1 MYLST
6 AFRSLKH
13 RNFSLFFF
21 GQLVSRVG
29 MWMQRTAV
37 IWVVYTITHSALMI
51 GVATFAEQFPSFL
64 FSIRGGIIADKY
76 DRYKVILL
84 TQSLSALQAV
94 LLTLFAFWGNYPI
107 WIILSLSVFLGII
120 NAYDV
125 PVRQTMVTDIVENK
139 DDLSNAIALNS
150 SLNTLARLI
159 GPVIAGFVLAHYS
172 ASFCFLANAVSFI
185 AVIVSILAMHYP
197 GPGSPGNIKQ
207 SGGNFRATIRYLKK
221 NRPIARVIWI
231 AGLSS
236 FFVLSYITLLPVY
249 AKDIFKGDA
258 TTYGWLNSSLG
269 VGAIVGSLYLAVLQ
283 KEANFRRILLINTFL
298 TGISLFLFAYSH
310 NFYLSL
316 LFSAV
321 SGFASVCQ
329 TSVIM
334 TIIQSETDAAFRG
347 RVVSLLV
354 MAMFGMLPLGSLL
367 VGYLAPLIGEPH
379 TLFIQGIIALIIGGI
394 FYKNLIFK
402 SNHKIIEYGNE

>member
-1 MYLST
+1 MLLSGT
-6 AFRSLKH
+6 FRSLKL
-13 RNFSLFFF
+13 RNFSLFFW

-37 IWVVYTITHSALMI
+37 IWVVYTITHSAFMI

-94 LLTLFAFWGNYPI
+94 LLTVFAFAGNYNI
-107 WIILSLSVFLGII
+107 WMILGLSVFLGIV

-125 PVRQTMVTDIVENK
+125 PVRQSMVNEIIENK
-139 DDLSNAIALNS
+139 NYLSNAIALNS

-159 GPVIAGFVLAHYS
+159 GPALSGFLLASYG
-172 ASFCFLANAVSFI
+172 AAYCFLANAISFI
-185 AVIVSILAMHYP
+185 AVIGSILAMHYP
-197 GPGSPGNIKQ
+197 TIENAVHITKSR
-207 SGGNFRATIRYLKK
+207 GNFKAATDHLKANKHLATI
-221 NRPIARVIWI
+221 IWI
-231 AGLSS
+231 TALSS

-269 VGAIVGSLYLAVLQ
+269 VGAIVGSLYMAALN
-283 KEANFRRILLINTFL
+283 KRANFRKILFVNTIV
-298 TGISLFLFAYSH
+298 TGISLLLFAYSH

-316 LFSAV
+316 FFSALG
-321 SGFASVCQ
+321 GFGSICQ
-329 TSVIM
+329 TSVII
-334 TIIQSETDAAFRG
+334 TIIQSETEAAFRG
-347 RVVSLLV
+347 RVMSFVV
-354 MAMFGMLPLGSLL
+354 MAMFGMMPLGSLL
-367 VGYLAPLIGEPH
+367 VGYLAPIISASL
-379 TLFIQGIIALIIGGI
+379 TLFIQGIIAILIGLL
-394 FYKNLIFK
+394 FYKNLKNTANINQR
-402 SNHKIIEYGNE
+402 SVYGH